1 MSLNAHLKSLLQD
14 LSAEL
19 PEVTERFMFGSDAFF
34 ANTNIYAL
42 VWDGRVVLRFPN
54 QEKFVTARDLEDAAI
69 FDPMGS
75 GKTRR
80 SPTAS
85 PQGALRKWV
94 CMPESMADDVE
105 ALRPWVEE
113 AHREAMME
121 PPRKKKSASKKKTTT
136 ASRAPAR
143 RTGKAPASRASRA
156 GSRRGSR

>member
-34 ANTNIYAL
+34 ANGNIYAL

-54 QEKFVTARDLEDAAI
+54 EAKFVSARDLEDAAI

-75 GKTRR
+75 GKTM
-80 SPTAS
+80 
-85 PQGALRKWV
+85 GKWV
-94 CMPESMADDVE
+94 CMPETMADDVE
-105 ALRPWVEE
+105 SLRPWVEE

-121 PPRKKKSASKKKTTT
+121 PPKKPKKKKTPSKKPT
-136 ASRAPAR
+136 ASPAPAR
-143 RTGKAPASRASRA
+143 RTGTKRASPASRA

>member
-75 GKTRR
+75 GKTM
-80 SPTAS
+80 
-85 PQGALRKWV
+85 GKWV

-121 PPRKKKSASKKKTTT
+121 PPRKKKNKPKKRSLTPTLSPRESVDLGRCRLT
-136 ASRAPAR
+136 
-143 RTGKAPASRASRA
+143 
-156 GSRRGSR
+156 